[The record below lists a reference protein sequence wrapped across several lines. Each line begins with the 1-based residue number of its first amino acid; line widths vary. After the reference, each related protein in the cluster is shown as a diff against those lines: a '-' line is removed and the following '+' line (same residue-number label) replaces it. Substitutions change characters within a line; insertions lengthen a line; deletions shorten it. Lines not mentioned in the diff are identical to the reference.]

1 MLAGATRQ
9 LGPCGPTCAN
19 KDRGLAE
26 SDPLP
31 GPVLQTAAQND
42 QLCAAELEITNQATA
57 APVPGQGAK
66 AAEANTWAGCTG
78 GRPPPKSGRGRD
90 YRLAIPGRGKIW
102 AAWPGARRGLG
113 CPAEWSP

>member
-1 MLAGATRQ
+1 VLPGATRQ

-19 KDRGLAE
+19 KDREHVE

-57 APVPGQGAK
+57 AP
-66 AAEANTWAGCTG
+66 NG
-78 GRPPPKSGRGRD
+78 GSV
-90 YRLAIPGRGKIW
+90 
-102 AAWPGARRGLG
+102 
-113 CPAEWSP
+113 